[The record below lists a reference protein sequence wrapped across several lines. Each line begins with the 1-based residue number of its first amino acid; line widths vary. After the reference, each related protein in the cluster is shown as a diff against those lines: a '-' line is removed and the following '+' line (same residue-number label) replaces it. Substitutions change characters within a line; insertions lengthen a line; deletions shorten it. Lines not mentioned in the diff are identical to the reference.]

1 VTAPVLTLN
10 IGSSSLRIDVVADDD
25 AVLHSEHLEHRGD
38 AAATLA
44 DLAPIVEDARPGAM
58 AHRIVHGGEAFGRPV
73 VVDDVAMQ
81 RLRKLSDLDPLHM
94 PPAIELLEAAR
105 RRFDGIPQVACFDT
119 VFHRTMPATAREYA
133 IPAEWRDAGLR
144 RYGFHGLSYAH
155 AVTALRTLL
164 PEASRVVLV
173 HLGGGCSVCA
183 TLDGRSVWT
192 SMGFSSLEGLAMT
205 TRSGSI
211 DPAGVLWLQRELGL
225 TGDEI
230 ADALQHRSGL
240 VALSGGRSDDTRV
253 LVAAARAGDAE
264 ARFALQFFADRIRA
278 EIAGAATR
286 LDRLDAIVFTGE
298 IGADQPE
305 VRAEVIAGLATLGV
319 HGAVVDAPADRD
331 AVVCAGP
338 VPVAVVRTREEL
350 ELAAGARA
358 ALRSRRHHHHSGRSA
373 S

>member
-1 VTAPVLTLN
+1 VTGPVLTLN

-38 AAATLA
+38 TASTLA
-44 DLAPIVEDARPGAM
+44 DLAPIVEEVEPVAM
-58 AHRIVHGGEAFGRPV
+58 AHRIVHGGEAFTRPV
-73 VVDDVAMQ
+73 VVDDVALQ
-81 RLRKLSDLDPLHM
+81 RLRKLSELDPLHM
-94 PPAIELLEAAR
+94 PPAIALLEGAR

-119 VFHRTMPATAREYA
+119 VFHRTMPATARAYA
-133 IPAEWRDAGLR
+133 VPAEWRDAGLR

-155 AVTALRTLL
+155 AVVALRALL
-164 PEASRVVLV
+164 PDASRVVLV

-183 TLDGRSVWT
+183 AIDGRSVWT
-192 SMGFSSLEGLAMT
+192 SMGFSSLEGLPMT

-230 ADALQHRSGL
+230 SDALQHRSGL
-240 VALSGGRSDDTRV
+240 VALSGGRSDDTRL
-253 LVAAARAGDAE
+253 LVAAARAGDTE
-264 ARFALQFFADRIRA
+264 ADFALRFFADRIRA
-278 EIAGAATR
+278 EIGAAATR

-305 VRAEVIAGLATLGV
+305 VRADVVAGLAALGV
-319 HGAVVDAPADRD
+319 HGALVDAPADGD
-331 AVVCAGP
+331 AVVGAGP
-338 VPVAVVRTREEL
+338 VPVVVVRTREEL
-350 ELAAGARA
+350 ELAAAARA
-358 ALRSRRHHHHSGRSA
+358 AVRARRHHRSGRSA